1 MPMIQGLIGIAGMH
15 LHCPADTA
23 NNATGVDP
31 IHAGLQRGSSDSQGV
46 TR

>member
-1 MPMIQGLIGIAGMH
+1 MKQDLVGIAGMH

-23 NNATGVDP
+23 NNATGVDLILSTP
-31 IHAGLQRGSSDSQGV
+31 LYRGDSSDSQGV